1 MPGLSSAMLPSAA
14 RRAKLTAMQSE
25 VIAIL
30 ETRTGA
36 NLGQLIASRGGV
48 AMLAPALAEEPD
60 LDPKELRGLVELW
73 RTHPMKIVIFQTGV
87 GTRALFQ
94 ATDELGL
101 TQELLRLLE
110 ASTVVVRGPK
120 PVGELNARRV
130 QIAHRA
136 NAPFTTADVLEIIAG
151 IPVADEHVLI
161 QQYGA
166 PNRELRAAL
175 EGLGAEVHE
184 IATYRWA
191 LPADLR
197 PLLNLIAALAQGRV
211 DALVFTSAVQVH
223 NLFSLAEP
231 AQAGALA
238 EQINRCVVASIGPVC
253 SRALER
259 FGVKPTF
266 EAKPPKLGPLLTALE
281 GALSARRPD

>member
-1 MPGLSSAMLPSAA
+1 MLPSAA

-60 LDPKELRGLVELW
+60 LDPNELRGLVELW

-101 TQELLRLLE
+101 TQEL
-110 ASTVVVRGPK
+110 
-120 PVGELNARRV
+120 
-130 QIAHRA
+130 
-136 NAPFTTADVLEIIAG
+136 EIIAG
-151 IPVADEHVLI
+151 IPVTHEHVLI

>member
-1 MPGLSSAMLPSAA
+1 MLLAAAGHAKMPFMKS
-14 RRAKLTAMQSE
+14 K

-36 NLGQLIASRGGV
+36 NLGQLIASRGGIPL
-48 AMLAPALAEEPD
+48 LAPALAEEPD
-60 LDPKELRGLVELW
+60 IDPNDLRSLVELW
-73 RTHPMKIVIFQTGV
+73 RTHPMKVAIFQTGV

-101 TQELLRLLE
+101 TAELLALLA

-130 QIAHRA
+130 QIALRA
-136 NAPFTTADVLEIIAG
+136 NSPFTTATVLEAIVDIPLAG
-151 IPVADEHVLI
+151 GHVLI

-166 PNRELRAAL
+166 PNLELRAAL
-175 EGLGAEVHE
+175 EALAAEVHE

-191 LPADLR
+191 LPADR
-197 PLLNLIAALAQGRV
+197 QPLLNLLDALELSRV

-223 NLFSLAEP
+223 NLFAV
-231 AQAGALA
+231 AGPGRAGTLA

-253 SRALER
+253 SRALEQS
-259 FGVKPTF
+259 GVKPTF
-266 EAKPPKLGPLLTALE
+266 EANPPKLGPLLAGLE
-281 GALSARRPD
+281 RAFSRRPAA